1 MGLAQTRHQMAGTQ
15 LGHTSSPAACQLFF
29 TEMLGQRVT
38 SHAIPCSSPQWVKRM
53 LVGIC
58 SGSLSCPLG
67 SGTCSSLQTGPGT
80 GSLTPSHPIPLWVGH
95 GKLRKSLEPGRYTP
109 DINYAQIQNGGS
121 RRHKP
126 NTIHKLSLHRQ
137 ASVSRKMITMEPKRW
152 VDYVEPSRLQSLG
165 EDKQGTGLLSDSK
178 AGRVDR

>member
-1 MGLAQTRHQMAGTQ
+1 MPRY
-15 LGHTSSPAACQLFF
+15 
-29 TEMLGQRVT
+29 
-38 SHAIPCSSPQWVKRM
+38 RM
-53 LVGIC
+53 
-58 SGSLSCPLG
+58 
-67 SGTCSSLQTGPGT
+67 
-80 GSLTPSHPIPLWVGH
+80 
-95 GKLRKSLEPGRYTP
+95 
-109 DINYAQIQNGGS
+109 GGS

-178 AGRVDR
+178 AGRVNR